1 MAYYDQA
8 CVQQHSMMG
17 FHDKCYRRFIDS
29 KHIAARK
36 RTVPEETPY
45 DFKRE
50 KIEETKQKLWCIAC
64 SIYYMWEKKQY
75 ITGVANG
82 AGQAAAGRDFRWS
95 EVPLSMLKKLDTI
108 LDKEDIQILKEQ
120 SLPPTKDALIQHVK
134 RCTNQAAIHS
144 RALQQRID
152 ALSPEGHG
160 WKLENDDLIITWM
173 TKPPDPDV
181 LLQCV
186 SSSCRV
192 GKCLKGRCS

>member
-1 MAYYDQA
+1 MSVTGGSLIASTLLQENG
-8 CVQQHSMMG
+8 QFQ
-17 FHDKCYRRFIDS
+17 RRPHVILN
-29 KHIAARK
+29 
-36 RTVPEETPY
+36 EELT
-45 DFKRE
+45 E

-75 ITGVANG
+75 ITRRCKRVQDKLQ
-82 AGQAAAGRDFRWS
+82 QAETFDG
-95 EVPLSMLKKLDTI
+95 
-108 LDKEDIQILKEQ
+108 EQ

-160 WKLENDDLIITWM
+160 WKLENDDFITWM

>member
-45 DFKRE
+45 DFKRRIDGKDRGNQAE
-50 KIEETKQKLWCIAC
+50 ALVYCLFNLLYVGKETIHYWRCKRVRKL
-64 SIYYMWEKKQY
+64 Q
-75 ITGVANG
+75 
-82 AGQAAAGRDFRWS
+82 QAETFDG
-95 EVPLSMLKKLDTI
+95 
-108 LDKEDIQILKEQ
+108 EQ

>member
-45 DFKRE
+45 DFKRRIDGKDRGNQAE
-50 KIEETKQKLWCIAC
+50 ALVYCLK
-64 SIYYMWEKKQY
+64 KKQY
-75 ITGVANG
+75 ITRRCK
-82 AGQAAAGRDFRWS
+82 RD
-95 EVPLSMLKKLDTI
+95 KLQQGETFDG
-108 LDKEDIQILKEQ
+108 EQ

-160 WKLENDDLIITWM
+160 CKLENDDLIITWM

>member
-45 DFKRE
+45 DFKRRIDGKDRGNQAE
-50 KIEETKQKLWCIAC
+50 ALVYCLFNLLYVGKETIHYSALQTVQDKL
-64 SIYYMWEKKQY
+64 Q
-75 ITGVANG
+75 
-82 AGQAAAGRDFRWS
+82 QAETFDG
-95 EVPLSMLKKLDTI
+95 
-108 LDKEDIQILKEQ
+108 EQ